1 VFPQLAGLAVERVF
15 TAGKSVRIQAR
26 TSSAGSDCPACG
38 VRSVRVHS
46 RYERRL
52 ADTAAGGQE
61 IFILLQVRRFF
72 CRNDG
77 CAAITFAEQ
86 VHGLTSRYGRRS
98 TGLRETLRAVALAL
112 GGRPAARLSGRLA
125 CPASRSTLLRLI
137 RALPDPA
144 TGTPKVLG
152 VDDFA
157 LRRGHVY
164 GTVLVDIE
172 TRRPV
177 DMLPER
183 SAESFRAWLDA
194 RPGVQV
200 ICRDRGGCYAEGA
213 ARGARSPSRSPTAGT
228 CCTTSPTPSNGPP
241 PATNPAC
248 ATSPLRPSLRPA
260 PQHRRARG
268 RSRPGPATPRST
280 PHLGAA

>member
-1 VFPQLAGLAVERVF
+1 LFPQLAGLAVERVF

-38 VRSVRVHS
+38 VRSIRVHS

-61 IFILLQVRRFF
+61 ILILLQVRRFF

-77 CAAITFAEQ
+77 CTAITFAEQ

-98 TGLRETLRAVALAL
+98 SALSETLRAVALAL
-112 GGRPAARLSGRLA
+112 GGRAGARLSGRLA

-144 TGTPKVLG
+144 AGTPKVLG

-157 LRRGHVY
+157 LRRGHIY

-172 TRRPV
+172 KRRPV
-177 DMLPER
+177 DILPER

-200 ICRDRGGCYAEGA
+200 ICRDRGGCYANSRELHLTGDVCPVS
-213 ARGARSPSRSPTAGT
+213 RLCRWSRCGQRSDT
-228 CCTTSPTPSNGPP
+228 
-241 PATNPAC
+241 
-248 ATSPLRPSLRPA
+248 
-260 PQHRRARG
+260 
-268 RSRPGPATPRST
+268 
-280 PHLGAA
+280 